1 MHALDTLRRLNDSA
15 VVRSAVTARY
25 ALPDHLP
32 DDLKAQMDAV
42 TEPVNW
48 SAEAAKCFQ
57 QVLGQIAQRKQEKN
71 MNDVI
76 ARLRASK
83 AKTQDDA
90 GNAGYSAGAQW
101 AKTAAEYLE
110 LERLDALNLEHWFD
124 GIPMA
129 PWTQADRFVMHVLDL
144 NPDEMHRDDIE
155 ELIERFWLQVGTS
168 REAIENAAFGE
179 SFIEEFARGA
189 CDVFAKVAD
198 QI

>member
-1 MHALDTLRRLNDSA
+1 MA
-15 VVRSAVTARY
+15 VRTTIS
-25 ALPDHLP
+25 LP

-90 GNAGYSAGAQW
+90 ENAGYRAGAAW
-101 AKTAAEYLE
+101 AETRAEYAE
-110 LERLDALNLEHWFD
+110 LERLDELNLNGWFD

-129 PWTQADRFVMHVLDL
+129 PWSPADNFVIAVLGLD
-144 NPDEMHRDDIE
+144 PEEMHREDIAE
-155 ELIERFWLQVGTS
+155 MIESFWENAGTS

-179 SFIEEFARGA
+179 SFIEGFASGA